1 MRGLATAFPRC
12 VRGCPY
18 LTAGVERIG
27 HIASD
32 GISPAVA
39 SPPPVREP
47 SASRRSGVGAAG
59 QAGRASLATAHMNAA
74 SSRAMAV
81 QATVVFLPRAVSAL

>member
-47 SASRRSGVGAAG
+47 CVPRCAAG